1 MSLCVIGGSVS
12 LCVIGGS
19 GNVRGDD
26 SIQQAQHHTKKRT
39 SVSLKMAIRGHSHGG
54 TPAAE
59 YDQIRSNRTAL
70 LKCHSLCGPISSEM
84 TVHGATSC
92 IVEC

>member
-1 MSLCVIGGSVS
+1 
-12 LCVIGGS
+12 
-19 GNVRGDD
+19 
-26 SIQQAQHHTKKRT
+26 
-39 SVSLKMAIRGHSHGG
+39 MAALLHGP
-54 TPAAE
+54 TAE

-84 TVHGATSC
+84 TIHGATSC